1 MIIYVRG
8 FEKKYKDTIACIYEL
23 NTKEN
28 RDGGIETVK
37 SPVHVNYYKQVYY
50 LDPFKDYLVICG
62 LSEYRIKGNDIERTF
77 LSEKHPLFDKS

>member
-8 FEKKYKDTIACIYEL
+8 FEKKYKDTIACVYEL

-37 SPVHVNYYKQVYY
+37 SPVHVNYYKQAYY
-50 LDPFKDYLVICG
+50 LRHY
-62 LSEYRIKGNDIERTF
+62 SF
-77 LSEKHPLFDKS
+77 L